1 MVSLATVGREKK
13 NPGREFQKKKIPV
26 ENSKNKNHGR
36 EFTKKKIPVENSQK
50 KLTVEISCIVVEHLY
65 NAATLHVNIKASKK
79 FKMSGLNDDLI
90 AFFSSLKTYVNL
102 TTRAG
107 LQEDPNMREHLCFK
121 LEDYLQ
127 VVRTLTS
134 IVNSKAGHEELKSL
148 LGRLVWELQELVN
161 ELQSQV
167 RQDTQHNNFRLNKQC
182 DTGGRPKY
190 VVTKEQIET
199 LRDTGMNWK
208 SVAQVLGISERTLFR
223 RREEFNMEDTFS
235 NISDTDLKNTIYCIL
250 QQTPYV
256 GETYV
261 RGGLVAR
268 KIFVPRHRVRECL
281 RSLDPVGRAMRR
293 RFTIQRRLYNV
304 AAPNH
309 LWHIDS
315 NHKLIQWKFV
325 VHGCID
331 GNSRTIIYLKCRTN
345 NLAATALEFF
355 IEGTEK
361 FGIPL
366 RVRTDCGV
374 ENVDIARFMITT
386 RGTGRGSFIT
396 GTSVHNQRIE
406 RLWREVN
413 RVLGALYKDLFIF
426 MENNNVLD
434 VDNEIHL
441 LALEIVY
448 LPRINAS
455 LNEFEQQWNYHGVRT
470 VGHQSPMALWYSRN
484 IQNQQDVAIND
495 LSSYGVEY
503 NGEVPDVE
511 TENNVVVPECTIVM
525 SDEQWSIINRVIPDP
540 LVDDGNYG
548 INLYCRVLET
558 LEQIL

>member
-1 MVSLATVGREKK
+1 M
-13 NPGREFQKKKIPV
+13 
-26 ENSKNKNHGR
+26 
-36 EFTKKKIPVENSQK
+36 
-50 KLTVEISCIVVEHLY
+50 
-65 NAATLHVNIKASKK
+65 
-79 FKMSGLNDDLI
+79 
-90 AFFSSLKTYVNL
+90 
-102 TTRAG
+102 
-107 LQEDPNMREHLCFK
+107 
-121 LEDYLQ
+121 
-127 VVRTLTS
+127 
-134 IVNSKAGHEELKSL
+134 
-148 LGRLVWELQELVN
+148 
-161 ELQSQV
+161 
-167 RQDTQHNNFRLNKQC
+167 
-182 DTGGRPKY
+182 
-190 VVTKEQIET
+190 
-199 LRDTGMNWK
+199 
-208 SVAQVLGISERTLFR
+208 
-223 RREEFNMEDTFS
+223 
-235 NISDTDLKNTIYCIL
+235 
-250 QQTPYV
+250 
-256 GETYV
+256 